1 MSKETSSTPKNLP
14 KSETGKPASKQETP
28 VKQLDDKDAE
38 FRSMITSF
46 CQQSVKDQEDNRA
59 AISELRSAMAS
70 LSKQPPQETSFSL
83 DEAESPYEDRSKG
96 NRRSTIFFGQS
107 SPTSEKQSLSQQS
120 RIQVLQT
127 DIVYDKELKVSSL
140 EGLQYLAKQMQLL
153 ASKYPGREIKMAH
166 MVAFNLRPHVV
177 ANWNSYRF
185 KLSQLDGQEYEEIM
199 VEDWLSFSNST
210 VQEILIEAARPRTKE
225 LYSRELI
232 LFLGKSIP
240 QSPDINTDNFS
251 KVFYGPLMRSLNDL
265 LNLYNLLSEETSPLS
280 NNAAKMPVGTYG
292 TKDSPGHISLWIIS
306 LGSQKESILQWLGKD
321 NLSKHKSLE
330 SAVKFIRFKLMEGRS
345 HSEAR
350 QDFDSQLT
358 PMRWS
363 ELRHTQGESYSR
375 HQTATSTA
383 SNVPSQRVVDVHKTR
398 PAFRTNFSALCSS
411 TTVNTEEQTRIVDV
425 TQEND
430 SDDQDE
436 DIEESDYSIYRSH
449 DISTATITEENPYHQ
464 DETLLTALNTNN
476 PSNSSRAAIAATFR
490 GYCCE
495 LFVLGKCSQSKNCP
509 NDHSS
514 AAQERCLQSFNLL
527 SKRELTAHSQ
537 LPPWSS
543 TSNAPPRPD
552 YRKGFSTSQSSGKY
566 DSPFGRSPHPP
577 SKPN

>member
-1 MSKETSSTPKNLP
+1 MSKEASSNSKNPP
-14 KSETGKPASKQETP
+14 KSEPGKNSPKNEILIEQKE
-28 VKQLDDKDAE
+28 DKDAE
-38 FRSMITSF
+38 FKAMITNF
-46 CQQSVKDQEDNRA
+46 CQQSVKDQEANRA
-59 AISELRSAMAS
+59 EISELRSAIES
-70 LSKQPPQETSFSL
+70 LTKQPPEERSSSL
-83 DEAESPYEDRSKG
+83 DEIESPYVDRSKG

-107 SPTSEKQSLSQQS
+107 SPTSEKQSPSQQH

-199 VEDWLSFSNST
+199 VEDWLSFSNTT
-210 VQEILIEAARPRTKE
+210 VQEILVEAARPRTKE

-232 LFLGKSIP
+232 LFLGKGIP
-240 QSPDINTDNFS
+240 QSPDINTENFS
-251 KVFYGPLMRSLNDL
+251 KLFYGPLMRSLNDL
-265 LNLYNLLSEETSPLS
+265 LSLYNLLSEETSTLS

-292 TKDSPGHISLWIIS
+292 TKDSPGHISLWILS
-306 LGSQKESILQWLGKD
+306 LGSQKDSILQWLGKD

-375 HQTATSTA
+375 HQNATST
-383 SNVPSQRVVDVHKTR
+383 PSHVLNQRVAEVQKTR
-398 PAFRTNFSALCSS
+398 PAFRTNFSALTSS
-411 TTVNTEEQTRIVDV
+411 ITIDAEERNGIVNDAQ
-425 TQEND
+425 QND

-436 DIEESDYSIYRSH
+436 DIEEFDYSIYKSH
-449 DISTATITEENPYHQ
+449 DISTATVTEENPYHH
-464 DETLLTALNTNN
+464 DESLLTTLNTNN
-476 PSNSSRAAIAATFR
+476 TSNPSRAAIAATFR
-490 GYCCE
+490 GCCCE
-495 LFVLGKCSQSKNCP
+495 LFVFGKCSLSKTCT
-509 NDHSS
+509 NDHSP
-514 AAQERCLQSFNLL
+514 AAQERCLKSFNLL
-527 SKRELTAHSQ
+527 SKRELSAHSQ
-537 LPPWSS
+537 LPPWSP
-543 TSNAPPRPD
+543 TSSAPPRPD
-552 YRKGFSTSQSSGKY
+552 YRKGFSTPQSAGKN
-566 DSPFGRSPHPP
+566 PHSP

>member
-1 MSKETSSTPKNLP
+1 MSKEISSIPKNTL
-14 KSETGKPASKQETP
+14 KSETGKPASKNETP
-28 VKQLDDKDAE
+28 VKETDDKDAE

-46 CQQSVKDQEDNRA
+46 CRQSVIDQEENRA
-59 AISELRSAMAS
+59 AISELRSSIAS
-70 LSKQPPQETSFSL
+70 LSKQPPQETSFTL
-83 DEAESPYEDRSKG
+83 DETESPYEDRSKG

-107 SPTSEKQSLSQQS
+107 SPTSEKQSPSLQP

-177 ANWNSYRF
+177 ANWNSHRF

-199 VEDWLSFSNST
+199 VEDWLSFSNPT

-232 LFLGKSIP
+232 LFLGKGIP
-240 QSPDINTDNFS
+240 QSPDINTENFS
-251 KVFYGPLMRSLNDL
+251 KIFYGPLMRSLNDL
-265 LNLYNLLSEETSPLS
+265 LSLYNLLSEETSPLS

-292 TKDSPGHISLWIIS
+292 TKDSPGHISLWILS
-306 LGSQKESILQWLGKD
+306 LGSQKDSILQWLGKD
-321 NLSKHKSLE
+321 NLCKHKSLE

-363 ELRHTQGESYSR
+363 ELRHTQGESYGR
-375 HQTATSTA
+375 HQTATSKA
-383 SNVPSQRVVDVHKTR
+383 SNFPHQRVAEVHKTF
-398 PAFRTNFSALCSS
+398 PAYRTNFSALTSS
-411 TTVNTEEQTRIVDV
+411 TTINSEEQTRIVDD

-430 SDDQDE
+430 SNDQD
-436 DIEESDYSIYRSH
+436 EESDYSIYRSH
-449 DISTATITEENPYHQ
+449 DISTATITEENPYYE
-464 DETLLTALNTNN
+464 DESLLTALNTNN
-476 PSNSSRAAIAATFR
+476 SSNPSRAAIAATFR

-495 LFVLGKCSQSKNCP
+495 LFVFGKCSQSKNCP

-514 AAQERCLQSFNLL
+514 AAQERCLKSFNLL
-527 SKRELTAHSQ
+527 SKRELSAHSQ

-543 TSNAPPRPD
+543 TSNATSRPD

-566 DSPFGRSPHPP
+566 NTPSGKSPRPP

>member
-1 MSKETSSTPKNLP
+1 MSKETSSISNNAPKLEP
-14 KSETGKPASKQETP
+14 GKPAIQQDIPKDQ
-28 VKQLDDKDAE
+28 KDDGNAE
-38 FRSMITSF
+38 FRAMIMEF
-46 CQQSVKDQEDNRA
+46 CQQSTRDQGTNRA
-59 AISELRSAMAS
+59 EMSELRSAIAS
-70 LSKQPPQETSFSL
+70 LSKQPLQESPFSL
-83 DEAESPYEDRSKG
+83 NEIESPYEDRSKS

-107 SPTSEKQSLSQQS
+107 SPTNERKPSTAQPS
-120 RIQVLQT
+120 IQILQN

-140 EGLQYLAKQMQLL
+140 EGLQYLSRQMQLL
-153 ASKYPGREIKMAH
+153 SSKYPGRDIKMAH

-185 KLSQLDGQEYEEIM
+185 RHSQLDGRDYEEIM
-199 VEDWLSFSNST
+199 VEDWLSFTNST

-251 KVFYGPLMRSLNDL
+251 KLFYGPLMRSLNDL
-265 LNLYNLLSEETSPLS
+265 LSLHNLLLEETSKLS
-280 NNAAKMPVGTYG
+280 NNADKMPVSTYG

-306 LGSQKESILQWLGKD
+306 LGTQKDAILQWLGKD
-321 NLSKHKSLE
+321 DLTKHKTLE

-345 HSEAR
+345 QSEAR

-358 PMRWS
+358 PMRWG
-363 ELRHTQGESYSR
+363 ELRHTQGESYAR
-375 HQTATSTA
+375 HQTVNTTTSI
-383 SNVPSQRVVDVHKTR
+383 SPHQRSADVQKAR
-398 PAFRTNFSALCSS
+398 PAIRTNFSAITS
-411 TTVNTEEQTRIVDV
+411 TASIDTEEQNVSENFTY
-425 TQEND
+425 END
-430 SDDQDE
+430 SDDQDVDGE
-436 DIEESDYSIYRSH
+436 VSDYSIYKSH
-449 DISTATITEENPYHQ
+449 QIPAVTNEVNPYNH
-464 DETLLTALNTNN
+464 DESILTALTTIN
-476 PSNSSRAAIAATFR
+476 PSRAAIAATFR

-514 AAQERCLQSFNLL
+514 AAHERCLQSFNLL

-537 LPPWSS
+537 LPSWSQ
-543 TSNAPPRPD
+543 TQNTAPRPD
-552 YRKGFSTSQSSGKY
+552 YRKGSSTLQSSNKY
-566 DSPFGRSPHPP
+566 DSPYTKSIHPP